1 MNIEHKIVIG
11 LITSEDYLR
20 EITLIWNPQ
29 LIEEPACKL
38 LAIWSMEYYNQYNK
52 APGKDIWSIFHSK
65 RDSLQDDMAEDIS
78 DEILPGLADINEEEP
93 INLTYLLDITHKHF
107 TTRNLEIF
115 SEEIKGY
122 LLDGNLLDAE
132 NLASEYKPVAKEIG
146 NEVDF
151 KDVSALDKVE
161 KAFNRT
167 EEIIIKYPR
176 QLGKYWNRELR
187 RGAFVAFMATEK
199 RGKTFFLMDMAVRAA
214 RGKKKV
220 AFFQAG
226 DMSEEDQIMRVCVH
240 LTKRSNIEEYTGE
253 MWEPCRDCIWNQIN
267 TCEKPE
273 RQSEVGVLEEWTEKQ
288 IRTEITLEQLKDA
301 WKMNKDMQLGYES
314 CHNCDDYWVKRGH
327 GSVWINKINA
337 GKPLT
342 MAEAKKKF
350 HATMTDKANLKLST
364 HVNGTLSVKN
374 IRTHLEMWEKQ
385 TSFVPDAVIID
396 YADLLVSEFH
406 TTDFRHQQFEV
417 WKDLRGLSQDKS
429 LGEPLVITA
438 TQSDAKSYDQN
449 ILSMAN
455 FSEDKRKYGQVTAM
469 YGLNQDKHGREKKI
483 GMMRINELVKREG
496 AFSEH
501 EVIVV
506 LQNLKR
512 GQPCLQ
518 SYFP

>member
-1 MNIEHKIVIG
+1 MTIEHKIILG
-11 LITSEDYLR
+11 LITSDDFLR
-20 EITLIWNPQ
+20 EIAPIWDPQ
-29 LIEEPACKL
+29 LIEEPACKR
-38 LAIWSMEYYNQYNK
+38 LAIWAMEYYDQYNK
-52 APGKDIWSIFHSK
+52 APGQDIWSIFYSK
-65 RDSLQDDMAEDIS
+65 RSTLQDDLAEDIS
-78 DEILPGLADINEEEP
+78 DEILPGLADVNEDEP
-93 INLTYLLDITHKHF
+93 INLTYLLDQTHKHF
-107 TTRNLEIF
+107 TKRNLKVF
-115 SEEIKGY
+115 TEEINGY
-122 LLDGNLLDAE
+122 LLDDKLLDAE
-132 NLASEYKPVAKEIG
+132 NKASEYKPVAKEIG

-151 KDVSALDKVE
+151 KEEAALDKVE
-161 KAFNRT
+161 KAFSRT
-167 EEIIIKYPR
+167 EDIVIKYPR

-187 RGAFVAFMATEK
+187 KGGFVAFMATEK
-199 RGKTFFLMDMAVRAA
+199 RGKTFFLMDMAM
-214 RGKKKV
+214 RGITNRKKI

-226 DMSEEDQIMRVCVH
+226 DMTEEDQIMRVCVH
-240 LTKRSNIEEYTGE
+240 LTKRSNIEEYTGK
-253 MWEPCRDCIWNQIN
+253 MWEPCRDCIWNQLN

-288 IRTEITLEQLKDA
+288 IRTEITLDQLQDA
-301 WKMNKDMQLGYES
+301 WNMNKDMQLGYEP
-314 CHNCDDYWVKRGH
+314 CHNCDDYWDKRGY

-342 MAEAKKKF
+342 MVEAKKKF
-350 HATMTDKANLKLST
+350 NKTMTGKANLKLST

-374 IRTHLEMWEKQ
+374 IRSYLELWSKQ
-385 TSFVPDAVIID
+385 DSFVPDAVIID
-396 YADLLVSEFH
+396 YADLLVTEFH
-406 TTDFRHQQFEV
+406 TDFRHQQFEI

-449 ILSMAN
+449 ILRMAN

-469 YGLNQDKHGREKKI
+469 YGLNQDKAGREKKI

-496 AFSEH
+496 SFSEN